1 MIAAAS
7 PPAPDGPP
15 SNPVDLLRTRS
26 YVVLLVFGALIGVPV
41 AAVAFGF
48 LKLVDVAQE
57 WVFQTLPA
65 DLGFS
70 TAPAWWPLPVLALAG
85 LAVGATI
92 QLLPGEAGHEP
103 SAGLS
108 ATGVP
113 AGNELPAVAIAAFVT
128 LGLGV
133 VLGPEAPLIAI
144 GGGLAALA
152 VHLVKRDAPAQATVV
167 IGAAGSFAAISTLLG
182 SPIIGA
188 FLLMEVAG
196 LAGPLVGVVLL
207 PGLFAAGIGSLVFIG
222 LNSMTGWGT
231 FSLAVPDL
239 PPFETVNGYQFLWAI
254 AIGIL
259 AAVVGTSIRRGAL
272 LLQPVI
278 ARRRILLTPVAGAGV
293 ALAAIAFAQLSDRG
307 ADQVLFSGE
316 SALAPLIQ
324 DAGTWSV
331 GALVLLVACKG
342 VAYSFSLSCFRGG
355 PTFPA
360 MFIGAA
366 GGIAL
371 SHLPGLPMIAGVA
384 MGIGAMAV
392 TMLRLPLTSVL
403 LTSLFL
409 QSDGVTL
416 MPLIIVAVGVAYVA
430 SVRLTPPD
438 APDPDA
444 AQDGAGDHPVQRV

>member
-1 MIAAAS
+1 M
-7 PPAPDGPP
+7 P
-15 SNPVDLLRTRS
+15 RS
-26 YVVLLVFGALIGVPV
+26 
-41 AAVAFGF
+41 
-48 LKLVDVAQE
+48 
-57 WVFQTLPA
+57 
-65 DLGFS
+65 
-70 TAPAWWPLPVLALAG
+70 
-85 LAVGATI
+85 
-92 QLLPGEAGHEP
+92 
-103 SAGLS
+103 
-108 ATGVP
+108 
-113 AGNELPAVAIAAFVT
+113 
-128 LGLGV
+128 
-133 VLGPEAPLIAI
+133 
-144 GGGLAALA
+144 A

-342 VAYSFSLSCFRGG
+342 VAYAFSLSCFRGG